1 MTGSISW
8 PRVLLALLTLV
19 TAITLQSTALSLL
32 PAPGGGR
39 PDLVIV
45 LVVCVALVD
54 GPNTGVVF
62 GFTAGLALDLLSQ
75 HPLGVLALVL
85 AVFGYVVGSGR
96 DRLGSS
102 WWVPVVLT
110 GCAAVATPIAVG
122 ALLALVGDPRAG
134 AAGLVASLPS
144 SVLYDVALAA
154 LVSPAVEILTSR
166 LDPDELRR

>member
-1 MTGSISW
+1 MTGGISW

-19 TAITLQSTALSLL
+19 TAITLQTTALSLL
-32 PAPGGGR
+32 PSPGGGR

-54 GPNTGVVF
+54 GPNTGVAF
-62 GFTAGLALDLLSQ
+62 GFAAGLALDLLSQ

-85 AVFGYVVGSGR
+85 AVVGYVVGSGR
-96 DRLGSS
+96 DRLGDSF
-102 WWVPVVLT
+102 WVPVLIT
-110 GCAAVATPIAVG
+110 GCAAAVTPIAVG

-134 AAGLVASLPS
+134 AASLVASLPS

-154 LVSPAVEILTSR
+154 FVSPAVEILTSR